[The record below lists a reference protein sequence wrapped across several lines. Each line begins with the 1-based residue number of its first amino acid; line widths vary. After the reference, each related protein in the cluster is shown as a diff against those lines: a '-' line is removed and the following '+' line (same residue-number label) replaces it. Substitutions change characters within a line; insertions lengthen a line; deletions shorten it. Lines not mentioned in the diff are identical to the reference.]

1 MEALHEVTRT
11 QLVEIFTRWNK
22 QAREGGWEKNE
33 FNAEESATRFLA
45 ILDEVRAD
53 G

>member
-11 QLVEIFTRWNK
+11 QLLEIFSRWDK
-22 QAREGGWEKNE
+22 QAKEGKWSSN
-33 FNAEESATRFLA
+33 FDASRSADKFLEL
-45 ILDEVRAD
+45 LDEVRAD